1 VWNGP
6 TMVVRPEATSW
17 TYTPGPV
24 APEMPSHTTQPAS
37 GVTYICRLSHI
48 CGNSRTQSM
57 RDAAPSTVAFRI
69 FETLQS
75 STKSPFRQPL
85 ELGDVT

>member
-1 VWNGP
+1 
-6 TMVVRPEATSW
+6 
-17 TYTPGPV
+17 
-24 APEMPSHTTQPAS
+24 
-37 GVTYICRLSHI
+37 VTYICRLSHI